1 MDEIEDTQVG
11 RYTISITH
19 IRTILDSQCNK
30 RSPSDHSSCPR
41 VEMTDRIIS
50 ASIPPT
56 HSATV
61 INGHTDAEY
70 VSFPPIQHAAR
81 LTQIESDGLSWTFSG
96 TMSEQVACFEQ
107 SYELRSDGMTRI
119 AQRSGSQRN
128 REQSD
133 RCPPTHIQQSVV
145 LAVASAHRA

>member
-61 INGHTDAEY
+61 INGHTDAIH
-70 VSFPPIQHAAR
+70 VSPQTNKTHLDLPRSKVMAFPGP
-81 LTQIESDGLSWTFSG
+81 L
-96 TMSEQVACFEQ
+96 V
-107 SYELRSDGMTRI
+107 
-119 AQRSGSQRN
+119 AQRVN
-128 REQSD
+128 K
-133 RCPPTHIQQSVV
+133 
-145 LAVASAHRA
+145 